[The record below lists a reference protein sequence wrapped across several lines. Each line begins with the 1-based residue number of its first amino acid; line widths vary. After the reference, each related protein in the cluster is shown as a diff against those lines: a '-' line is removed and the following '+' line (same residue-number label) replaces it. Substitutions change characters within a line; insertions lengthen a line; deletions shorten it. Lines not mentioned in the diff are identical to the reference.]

1 MHRGVMHSMLNEC
14 SDEYI
19 NNALAVEEDGFGYGN
34 INIVKNICARVNS
47 KKYHFIKI
55 IFKDI
60 TNI

>member
-1 MHRGVMHSMLNEC
+1 MLNEC

-55 IFKDI
+55 IFKEI